1 MTETSP
7 RNIDKLR
14 LKEFK
19 LNTLL
24 EITNAIN
31 NNVKA
36 PKLFDIFKYILTNQ
50 LGIGRILLFLN
61 NSEQWECVL
70 KHGYKGKVK
79 EFDVIQNLSH
89 IKSITVI
96 ESSSNE
102 ALGSFDVVIPV
113 YHKSYPLAY
122 LLLGDLDENALKISP
137 IIKNLNFIQTLTN
150 IITVAI
156 ENKRLAKETIK
167 QERLNKELELAR
179 EMQEFL
185 LPKEFPNTVRYQFS
199 ALYLPHRQV
208 GGDYYDFIPLSDQ
221 EFAFCIADV
230 SGKGVPAGLLMSN
243 FQASLRVLIKTNSDL
258 QHLVKELN
266 DIVNQNA
273 KGERFITFFI
283 AKYHIANRTLEY
295 VNAAHPHPLLYSNGQ
310 VVPLSKGCI
319 GIGMLDH
326 IPTIETETVQ
336 VQKNSTIICYTD
348 GVTETVNPEGTQFGE
363 ERISEFLQNYYH
375 LPADKLNEKLIE
387 QLNEFKQTEP
397 YADDIALLSGRF
409 F

>member
-1 MTETSP
+1 M
-7 RNIDKLR
+7 
-14 LKEFK
+14 
-19 LNTLL
+19 
-24 EITNAIN
+24 
-31 NNVKA
+31 
-36 PKLFDIFKYILTNQ
+36 
-50 LGIGRILLFLN
+50 
-61 NSEQWECVL
+61 
-70 KHGYKGKVK
+70 
-79 EFDVIQNLSH
+79 
-89 IKSITVI
+89 
-96 ESSSNE
+96 
-102 ALGSFDVVIPV
+102 
-113 YHKSYPLAY
+113 
-122 LLLGDLDENALKISP
+122 LLGDLDENALKISP

-199 ALYLPHRQV
+199 ALYLPHQQV
-208 GGDYYDFIPLSDQ
+208 GGDYYDFIPLSDE

-243 FQASLRVLIKTNSDL
+243 FQASLRVLIKSNSDL
-258 QHLVKELN
+258 KFLIKELN

-283 AKYHIANRTLEY
+283 AKYHIKKRTLEY
-295 VNAAHPHPLLYSNGQ
+295 VNAAHPHPLLYNRNK
-310 VVPLSKGCI
+310 VEALSKGSI
-319 GIGMLDH
+319 GIGMLEH
-326 IPTIETETVQ
+326 IPQIETGMVHVAE
-336 VQKNSTIICYTD
+336 NSTIVCYTD
-348 GVTETVNPEGTQFGE
+348 GVTETVNPEEEQFGE
-363 ERISEFLQNYYH
+363 QRLSEFLQNHYH

-387 QLNEFKQTEP
+387 YLNDFKQTEP